1 MKSIPQLLTAL
12 ALAVAGALSLTTAPS
27 TLAAES
33 DDIAALIEQAE
44 TARQR
49 AAELE
54 YEWRF
59 TGKHIKEAREAL
71 AANDLTTARAK
82 AERALF
88 EAERAIEQAAIS
100 ESVWML
106 AVPK

>member
-1 MKSIPQLLTAL
+1 MSMRKMKAIAL
-12 ALAVAGALSLTTAPS
+12 ALAFAALASPS
-27 TLAAES
+27 ALALDAAEVE
-33 DDIAALIEQAE
+33 ALIAKAE
-44 TARQR
+44 AARRQ

-59 TGKHIKEAREAL
+59 TGKRIKEAKAAL
-71 AANDLTTARAK
+71 ESGDLETAREK

-88 EAERAIEQAAIS
+88 EGERAIEQAAIS
-100 ESVWML
+100 AATWEA

>member
-1 MKSIPQLLTAL
+1 MKTRILSR
-12 ALAVAGALSLTTAPS
+12 AG
-27 TLAAES
+27 LAALLFCFAPAGWGADAGEIS
-33 DDIAALIEQAE
+33 ALIERAE
-44 TARQR
+44 AARQR

-59 TGKHIKEAREAL
+59 TAKRIKEAQTAL
-71 AANDLTTARAK
+71 ESGDLETARAK

-100 ESVWML
+100 EATWEL

>member
-1 MKSIPQLLTAL
+1 MTTGKTKAAAL
-12 ALAVAGALSLTTAPS
+12 CFAALAFAAAPALAVDKS
-27 TLAAES
+27 EVE
-33 DDIAALIEQAE
+33 ALIAKAE
-44 TARQR
+44 AARQQ

-59 TGKHIKEAREAL
+59 TGKRIKEAKAALEAG
-71 AANDLTTARAK
+71 DLETAREK

-88 EAERAIEQAAIS
+88 EGERAIEQAGIS
-100 ESVWML
+100 AGTWEA

>member
-1 MKSIPQLLTAL
+1 MKTRIWLRAGLTVLLFCFAP
-12 ALAVAGALSLTTAPS
+12 ARGADAGEIS
-27 TLAAES
+27 
-33 DDIAALIEQAE
+33 ALIERAE

-59 TGKHIKEAREAL
+59 TAKRIKEARAAL
-71 AANDLTTARAK
+71 ESGDLETARTK

-100 ESVWML
+100 ESTWEL

>member
-1 MKSIPQLLTAL
+1 MKRIPMLLLL
-12 ALAVAGALSLTTAPS
+12 AAVLIAPS
-27 TLAAES
+27 SQGADADE
-33 DDIAALIEQAE
+33 IAALIDRAE
-44 TARQR
+44 AARQR

-59 TGKHIKEAREAL
+59 TGKRVKEAQTAL
-71 AANDLTTARAK
+71 AAGDLQTAREK

-100 ESVWML
+100 EANWML